1 MRIKLIVAIGQLA
14 SSDMVE
20 GSIYDLQW
28 ADQTFFYTQPSQ
40 PKNHS
45 QYNDIVS
52 SSIQDKLKLY
62 PQSQQTVITVTFVL
76 ASIICTIYMYAQLI
90 NFIPFCTSYI
100 DPSNTNARLSTCRSQ
115 QICIDR
121 LGTRH
126 PSYPSESFS
135 TSALRSAETFT
146 QHFQTVANLKN
157 GVPCRKHLCVG
168 KGRQNQ
174 CQERPAPSQTSRDSN
189 RGEIPDYHCQSHS
202 QTLLA
207 TQDYCQGGCAGMPLS
222 RQLVT
227 RLQALTN
234 QCALAYQKI
243 GALYVGS
250 VIAVASQQRCMIC
263 S

>member
-1 MRIKLIVAIGQLA
+1 MRIKLIVAVGQLA
-14 SSDMVE
+14 SSDMIE

-62 PQSQQTVITVTFVL
+62 PQSQQTAITVTFVL
-76 ASIICTIYMYAQLI
+76 ASIICTIFMYAQL
-90 NFIPFCTSYI
+90 NNYIPFCTSYI
-100 DPSNTNARLSTCRSQ
+100 DPSNTNARLSTCRSR

-126 PSYPSESFS
+126 PSYPSGSFS

-146 QHFQTVANLKN
+146 HHFQTVANLKN
-157 GVPCRKHLCVG
+157 GIPCRKPLCVG

-174 CQERPAPSQTSRDSN
+174 CQERPAPSQTSRDGN
-189 RGEIPDYHCQSHS
+189 RGEIPDYHCQSCS
-202 QTLLA
+202 RRWYA
-207 TQDYCQGGCAGMPLS
+207 TQPLAGDSAVGFDKSVCSSVLEDRS
-222 RQLVT
+222 IVCWQRNCSSQLVEMHDNVVDEL
-227 RLQALTN
+227 R
-234 QCALAYQKI
+234 K
-243 GALYVGS
+243 
-250 VIAVASQQRCMIC
+250 C
-263 S
+263 SFK